1 MQAVFSLNLCP
12 CANVALFQECCVQ
25 QTEQTEVRSSLNLK
39 LPSSTL
45 DLVEYVS
52 VWPLLF
58 YQICTGDFFYFL
70 ISINMNKE
78 DIICLLNNFLG
89 AKVRK
94 LNDERLAE
102 D

>member
-1 MQAVFSLNLCP
+1 M
-12 CANVALFQECCVQ
+12 
-25 QTEQTEVRSSLNLK
+25 RSFLNLK

-58 YQICTGDFFYFL
+58 YRIGIGDLFYFL